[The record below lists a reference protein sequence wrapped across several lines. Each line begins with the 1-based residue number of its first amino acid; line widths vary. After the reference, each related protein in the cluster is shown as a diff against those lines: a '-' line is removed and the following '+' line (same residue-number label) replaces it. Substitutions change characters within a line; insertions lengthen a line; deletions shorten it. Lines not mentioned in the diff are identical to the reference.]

1 MTTPLVV
8 DANVALKWLVEEE
21 GSREAEELLDRPLA
35 APDLLVAE
43 VGNVLWGK
51 ARRGELTP
59 DEAAEAAGRLG
70 TAGVALHPSA
80 PLLAAAV
87 RLGLELGHPVYDC
100 LYLVLARELGTR
112 LVTADGRLITRL
124 AASGRPELA
133 SLARPL
139 V

>member
-1 MTTPLVV
+1 MTVLVV

-21 GSREAEELLDRPLA
+21 GSAEAADLPLA

-43 VGNVLWGK
+43 VVGNVLWKK
-51 ARRGELTP
+51 ARLGELSP
-59 DEAAEAAGRLG
+59 DEAAEAAERLG
-70 TAGVALHPSA
+70 AAGVALHPSA

-100 LYLVLARELGTR
+100 LYLALARELGTQ
-112 LVTADGRLITRL
+112 LVTADGRFITRL
-124 AASGRPELA
+124 AAAGRPELA
-133 SLARPL
+133 SLARRL